1 VIDMLNFSRP
11 LAIGALALASAY
23 TGAALAAAPRQWI
36 TVGDPAYQLLREAR
50 PMVQAADSIRL
61 PAAAARAAD
70 TIHVLQ
76 VSEAEMHDLSQAVHE
91 KLRRCGG
98 FAAHASRA
106 EALAAV
112 VRLRD
117 ERVAPAAST
126 PSYAIDDGEIVNEL
140 LPQVQEDR
148 VLQGIQKLSD
158 YRNRYYNSP
167 HGVAASD
174 DLARAWQRMAG
185 NRTDV
190 SVRQVKHGW
199 PQKSV
204 VMTIRGSRNP
214 EEIVVIG
221 GHLDSITPLI
231 FRENSRS
238 PGADDDASG
247 VASLSEVARVLL
259 ESGYRPK
266 RTIEFMAYAAEEVG
280 LLGSADIAKT
290 YADASRNVVGV
301 MQLDMTNYQ
310 GGAED
315 IVLIGDYTSAA
326 QNQFVVNLAS
336 TYLPSLNVSQ
346 SLCGYACSDH
356 ASWTANG
363 YASSFPFEAVLGQ
376 DNPHIHTKG
385 DTLAKSGG
393 MASHAVKFSRLALAF
408 LVELGSDASAA
419 AQR

>member
-11 LAIGALALASAY
+11 LAIGALALACA
-23 TGAALAAAPRQWI
+23 GPALSAAPRQWI

-76 VSEAEMHDLSQAVHE
+76 VSEAEMLDLSRAVHE
-91 KLRRCGG
+91 QLRRCGG
-98 FAAHASRA
+98 FVAHASRA

-126 PSYAIDDGEIVNEL
+126 PSYAIDDGEIVNAL
-140 LPQVQEDR
+140 LPQVQENR
-148 VLQGIQKLSD
+148 VLQGIQTLSD

-167 HGVAASD
+167 HGVAVSD
-174 DLARAWQRMAG
+174 DLARDWQRMAG
-185 NRTDV
+185 NRSDV
-190 SVRQVKHGW
+190 SVRQVKHAW

-204 VMTIRGSRNP
+204 VMTIRGSRHP

-221 GHLDSITPLI
+221 GHLDSITPLV

-259 ESGYRPK
+259 EAGYRPK

-280 LLGSADIAKT
+280 LLGSADIAKR
-290 YADASRNVVGV
+290 YADAGRNVVGV

-315 IVLIGDYTSAA
+315 IVLIGDYTNAA
-326 QNQFVVNLAS
+326 QNEFVANLAS

-376 DNPHIHTKG
+376 DNPYIHTKG
-385 DTLAKSGG
+385 DTLAKSND
-393 MASHAVKFSRLALAF
+393 MAAHAVKFSRLGLAF
-408 LVELGSDASAA
+408 LVELGSDAPAA

>member
-1 VIDMLNFSRP
+1 MPNFSRP
-11 LAIGALALASAY
+11 LAIAAIALACA
-23 TGAALAAAPRQWI
+23 GPALSAAPRQWI
-36 TVGDPAYQLLREAR
+36 TVGDPAYQLLRETR

-70 TIHVLQ
+70 TLHVVQ
-76 VSEAEMHDLSQAVHE
+76 VDEAEMLALSHAVHE

-98 FAAHASRA
+98 FVAHASRA
-106 EALAAV
+106 EALAAI

-126 PSYAIDDGEIVNEL
+126 PSYAIDDGEIVNTL
-140 LPQVQEDR
+140 LPQVKESR
-148 VLQGIQKLSD
+148 VLQGIQALSN
-158 YRNRYYNSP
+158 YRNRYFNSR
-167 HGVAASD
+167 HGVQASD
-174 DLARAWQRMAG
+174 DLARAWARLAG
-185 NRTDV
+185 NRSDV
-190 SVRQVKHGW
+190 SVRQVAHNW

-204 VMTIRGSRNP
+204 VLTIRGSSNP

-221 GHLDSITPLI
+221 GHLDSITAQ
-231 FRENSRS
+231 FFNGNSRS

-259 ESGYRPK
+259 EADYRPK

-280 LLGSADIAKT
+280 LLGSAAIARS
-290 YADASRNVVGV
+290 YADAGRNVVGV

-315 IVLIGDYTSAA
+315 IVLIGDYTDAA
-326 QNQFVVNLAS
+326 QNRFVADLAAA
-336 TYLPSLNVSQ
+336 YLPGLNVSE
-346 SLCGYACSDH
+346 SLCGYGCSDH

-363 YASSFPFEAVLGQ
+363 YAASFPFESTFDAS
-376 DNPHIHTKG
+376 NPHIHTKI
-385 DTLAKSGG
+385 DTLAQSGN

-408 LVELGSDASAA
+408 AVELGSDKAPG
-419 AQR
+419 R